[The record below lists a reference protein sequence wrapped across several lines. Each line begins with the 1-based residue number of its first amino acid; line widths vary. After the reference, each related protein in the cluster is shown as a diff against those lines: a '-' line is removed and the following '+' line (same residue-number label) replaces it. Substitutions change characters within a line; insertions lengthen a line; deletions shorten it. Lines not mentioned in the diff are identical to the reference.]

1 MWLIDRDTSGEGPT
15 RIPLPVPLR
24 EALVRWYVGDGDH
37 LDEQAGIKLVQNARV
52 GHKWL
57 ACDCLGRSVAPP
69 ILTPA
74 YLSEAETYY
83 LRRLTG
89 TRRAEHRDDCPFF
102 RDQATAR
109 ISEVRSRHTPAKPPD
124 GFFEVLKPAPEKL
137 AQRPEDDSTDDR
149 TRNAATPKLARQL
162 WRLLDVAGV
171 NHIAPL
177 SARIEWS
184 LGASLAAVTRASA
197 GIELAPGIELSR
209 AFWTHAAPLHAEH
222 VHARLVA
229 LTSRWPVGHA
239 PQGFLLLYARGFKG
253 VQIDVAN
260 GAPVTLVNRIQSPST
275 LGNRVAGPWLVL
287 VVVGEYPD
295 GPGHMPLRGY
305 AQPVLNGRLPVPVE
319 SEFERQTLHAILAAQ
334 VRLHHQGIDMAIVKP
349 LFDILTRDGPCRPD
363 FRIEARSRLTGEIR
377 ELAIEAMGFDTDA
390 YNAVK
395 AVTHPRMRHLGRLVT
410 IRPEDVTS
418 ERAVQIILNA
428 LDM

>member
-1 MWLIDRDTSGEGPT
+1 MWLVDRDTSGESPD
-15 RIPLPVPLR
+15 RIPLPEPLR
-24 EALVRWYVGDGDH
+24 AALVRWYVGAGDH
-37 LDEQAGIKLVQNARV
+37 GDEQAGIRLVQNARV

-57 ACDCLGRSVAPP
+57 ACDCLGRGIAPP

-89 TRRAEHRDDCPFF
+89 TKRAEHRDDCPFF

-109 ISEVRSRHTPAKPPD
+109 ISEVRTRHAAAKPPD

-171 NHIAPL
+171 NRIAPL
-177 SARIEWS
+177 SARVDWS
-184 LGASLAAVTRASA
+184 LGTSLASVTRAST
-197 GIELAPGIELSR
+197 GIPVAPGIELSR
-209 AFWTHAAPLHAEH
+209 AFWTHAAPLHAGH
-222 VHARLVA
+222 VHARLDM
-229 LTSRWPVGHA
+229 LTPHWPKGHA
-239 PQGFLLLYARGFKG
+239 PQGFVLLYARAFKG
-253 VQIDVAN
+253 TAIEVAD
-260 GAPVTLVNRIQSPST
+260 GEPVTLVNRVQSPST
-275 LGNRVAGPWLVL
+275 LGNRIAGPYLVL

-319 SEFERQTLHAILAAQ
+319 SEFERRTLQAILAAQ
-334 VRLHHQGIDMAIVKP
+334 VRLHHQGIDMAIDKP
-349 LFDILTRDGPCRPD
+349 MFDTLTRDGPCRPD
-363 FRIEARSRLTGEIR
+363 FRIEARSRVTGEIR
-377 ELAIEAMGFDTDA
+377 DLVIEAMGLDSDA
-390 YNAVK
+390 YHAAK
-395 AVTHPRMRHLGRLVT
+395 AVTHPRMAHLGRIVT
-410 IRPEDVTS
+410 IEPDDVRS
-418 ERAVQIILNA
+418 DRAVRRILDA